1 MKKSFSVLFALVLLL
16 LVVFLLVY
24 YFVGGCGR
32 TATTNNEEYLPVLS
46 SYNTFTL
53 STKPISVAISQDG
66 VELVPLTVLALSSDE
81 SKGIKNSAL
90 AMAIGYCVFL
100 KLTDLENEL
109 TAAGATSAETN
120 DIMTGANVNQ
130 WLATAFQETRFA
142 PITEVLKSGYYQID
156 DKPSTVAEGMGE
168 YYAFLNNLDGGATFV
183 YPTNYPTLNKI
194 NEKGFVW
201 SSVEKGYYEAK
212 SYSKN
217 RVAYNN
223 RPYSDFNLAKWAVAY
238 TRKNGSTQYPF
249 KTSVVT
255 SEAPG
260 TLGAFNCFGQVMS
273 YFYNRGQNP
282 FTNPDTW
289 PPSKVITDAFGTSS
303 SDLPL
308 LEVSATY
315 EVGSSSVAY
324 GKRYIWQLG
333 WLNAMLN
340 ASADVYTEEISLQDV
355 KDVLTILKGFY
366 SGEVAANDTAVVAA
380 IASAEAIDA
389 SKWGHAY
396 NSAQTFENVYNIT
409 SAMMEASK

>member
-156 DKPSTVAEGMGE
+156 DKPSTVAEGMGA
-168 YYAFLNNLDGGATFV
+168 YYTFLNDLIGGAEYV
-183 YPTNYPTLNKI
+183 YPTNYPTLNQL

-201 SSVEKGYYEAK
+201 SSVEKAYYEAK
-212 SYSKN
+212 SYAKN
-217 RVAYNN
+217 KSYYSGTGK
-223 RPYSDFNLAKWAVAY
+223 PYADFNLAKWAVAY
-238 TRKNGSTQYPF
+238 TRNNGSTKYPF
-249 KTSVVT
+249 ETSLVT

-260 TLGAFNCFGQVMS
+260 ILGAFNCLGQVMS
-273 YFYNRGQNP
+273 YFY
-282 FTNPDTW
+282 
-289 PPSKVITDAFGTSS
+289 
-303 SDLPL
+303 
-308 LEVSATY
+308 
-315 EVGSSSVAY
+315 
-324 GKRYIWQLG
+324 
-333 WLNAMLN
+333 
-340 ASADVYTEEISLQDV
+340 
-355 KDVLTILKGFY
+355 
-366 SGEVAANDTAVVAA
+366 
-380 IASAEAIDA
+380 
-389 SKWGHAY
+389 
-396 NSAQTFENVYNIT
+396 
-409 SAMMEASK
+409 